1 MTEVVTIPFSIC
13 VGGEDAIWLVV
24 GWLMCDDVTM
34 GAFRNFYFYKNKKF
48 LALITILITH
58 FLCFMLH
65 KTVFSV
71 DGGPPST
78 EILCFINININYI
91 NYPYMYVVFPF

>member
-1 MTEVVTIPFSIC
+1 
-13 VGGEDAIWLVV
+13 L
-24 GWLMCDDVTM
+24 
-34 GAFRNFYFYKNKKF
+34 GAFRNFSFYKNKNF
-48 LALITILITH
+48 LALITILITQ

-71 DGGPPST
+71 DGGPPSI

-91 NYPYMYVVFPF
+91 NYTYMDVVFLF